1 MERDVELAV
10 HETYRTR
17 AQYYTL
23 KLNRLNQLAMRL
35 EKAASTL
42 EKSLKEARGLL
53 LRLHGHTAYE
63 RAAQKSENK
72 VLRGR
77 LLKLWAEICYS
88 RTLQKRENKEL
99 RGRLLD
105 LWGEVAYNRMLL
117 KRQAGG
123 EA

>member
-1 MERDVELAV
+1 MAV
-10 HETYRTR
+10 REFYRTR

-42 EKSLKEARGLL
+42 EKSLKEARGTILK
-53 LRLHGHTAYE
+53 LHGHTAYE
-63 RAAQKSENK
+63 RAVQKKESKE
-72 VLRGR
+72 LRGK
-77 LLKLWAEICYS
+77 LLKLW
-88 RTLQKRENKEL
+88 
-99 RGRLLD
+99 
-105 LWGEVAYNRMLL
+105 GEMAYNRMLL